1 MQKNSDPVE
10 VSREPLGETDWAALD
25 ALTEEEIMAAALSDP
40 DAQPWP
46 EGKTMH
52 RIAKAKWL
60 RFKLVLSQEDFA
72 CRYHIPLAT
81 LKAWERHELEIDQ
94 VALAYLAA
102 IEGDPEGVAAAL
114 AKSSQAAKAA
124 E

>member
-1 MQKNSDPVE
+1 MQKNSTPAE
-10 VSREPLGETDWAALD
+10 VNLEPLGETDWAALD
-25 ALTEEEIMAAALSDP
+25 AMTEEEIMAAALSDP

-52 RIAKAKWL
+52 RVAKAKWI

-72 CRYHIPLAT
+72 ERYHIPLAT
-81 LKAWERHELEIDQ
+81 LKAWERHELETDP
-94 VALAYLAA
+94 VALAYLTA
-102 IEGDPEGVAAAL
+102 IEGDPDGVAKALRAAP
-114 AKSSQAAKAA
+114 ATAQAA